1 MLHERVKGGIR
12 SGKKLGLLNL
22 IGLTIGAG
30 IGTGIFI
37 MMGSGIAYTGRSI
50 VLVCSIGCIYMLLAF
65 WNSLAFGSMFVL
77 PGGDYAARSMVFPPL
92 LTGVSAWFQVATAF
106 VLAGHSL
113 AITQF
118 VEQLWPQVGNF
129 RMLFSVLVLTL
140 GFVCT
145 IRGARVLT
153 LIENLIAVALIVSLG
168 MFILFGVPKVDFAN
182 FFSNADGEFWHGGF
196 GGFMASLSMMSFACM
211 GTAAMISMGGITK
224 NPKRNIPLASI
235 LSTVVVAVIYALMG
249 YVSSGILPYE
259 QVAHQNISVTAQA
272 ILPHGLYIFF
282 VVGGGICAVVSTM
295 LGVMAYLRDPIL
307 RVAEDGWL
315 PKVFTKTTKDGY
327 PWVMYLV
334 LYIVSLI
341 PLVTG
346 LDIEGVIGNTM
357 IPTML
362 LNIFM
367 NLYCLRLP
375 KLYPEQWEKRGLRF
389 PKWLWNI
396 CSVAGSVFGAM
407 IIYNLFTNL
416 NAKAAALCVGEVVV
430 MFLLPFITLKMKW
443 VSPDVLAARKQE
455 SIQRALIDT
464 EFEN

>member
-1 MLHERVKGGIR
+1 MEEK
-12 SGKKLGLLNL
+12 GKKLGLLNL
-22 IGLTIGAG
+22 MGLCIGGG

-37 MMGSGIAYTGRSI
+37 MMGSGIAYGGRSI
-50 VLVCSIGCIYMLLAF
+50 VLVCSLGCVYMLLAF

-92 LTGVSAWFQVATAF
+92 LTGVSAWFQIASAF

-129 RMLFSVLVLTL
+129 RMLFSVLILTL

-145 IRGARVLT
+145 IRGTRVLT
-153 LIENLIAVALIVSLG
+153 LIENLFTATLILSLG
-168 MFILFGVPKVDFAN
+168 MFILFGVPKVDAAS
-182 FFSNADGEFWHGGF
+182 FFSNADGGFWRGGL

-211 GTAAMISMGGITK
+211 GTSAMISMGGVTK
-224 NPKRNIPLASI
+224 NPKLNIPLASI
-235 LSTVVVAVIYALMG
+235 LATAVVAVVYALMG
-249 YVSSGILPYE
+249 YVGSGILPYD

-272 ILPHGLYIFF
+272 ILPHGFYVFF
-282 VVGGGICAVVSTM
+282 VVGGGICAVASTM
-295 LGVMAYLRDPIL
+295 LGVMAYLRTPIL

-315 PKVFTKTTKDGY
+315 PSAFTKTTKGGY

-334 LYIVSLI
+334 LYSVSLI

-346 LDIEGVIGNTM
+346 LDIEGVVGNTM
-357 IPTML
+357 IPTMI

-389 PKWLWNI
+389 PRWLWNI
-396 CSVAGSVFGAM
+396 CSVAGSIFGIM
-407 IIYNLFTNL
+407 IIYNLFVNL
-416 NAKAAALCVGEVVV
+416 NAKAAALCVGEIAVT
-430 MFLLPFITLKMKW
+430 FLLPFITLKMKW

-455 SIQRALIDT
+455 TIQRALADS
-464 EFEN
+464 EAED